1 MIKSLTVVVQALSN
15 RQHAMPGSD
24 FPTEC
29 FGFVALCTDCFPA
42 LNPGADGI
50 RGTEDDKFTQYDM
63 SGWIEGYDPE

>member
-1 MIKSLTVVVQALSN
+1 
-15 RQHAMPGSD
+15 MPGSD
-24 FPTEC
+24 SPAEC
-29 FGFVALCTDCFPA
+29 FGFVALCPDCFPA